1 MGSRKWIESFGD
13 GAGTKQMSPKARIE
27 HSGTSGVL
35 SWSLMILSSQPAG
48 RGMLCMLEP
57 CEILAIAVL

>member
-1 MGSRKWIESFGD
+1 MGSGKWIESFGG
-13 GAGTKQMSPKARIE
+13 GAGIKQMSPRARIE

-48 RGMLCMLEP
+48 RAMLCMLEP
-57 CEILAIAVL
+57 YEILAIAVL